1 MNKYIL
7 LLVLLLIF
15 LPLFSV
21 EFGGHI
27 TQNTVWYPQHNPYI
41 INSFLY
47 VDSNVTLTI
56 MPGTEILVYGGV
68 TTDPHHFMWGGL
80 NNDNEP
86 VAKKI
91 IVNGTIN
98 AIGTPDNPIIFDK
111 YQDDSD
117 YRWGGI
123 YFTSNA
129 PISTFEYC
137 EINNGF
143 TCDYEAYQQA
153 FATLTFGNGL
163 INVSNCSFNDNYVAI
178 STNNLIMDLVIY
190 KCSFYTNDVYLPP
203 FVTPE
208 SIDIGTSVENP
219 PDEDY
224 DLVIARCYFTGNA
237 SSIYLIGA
245 VKALFLFSVYDN
257 LVSKEEPDKTIE
269 WDYASVSSYGN
280 YAYNGTIGWGCW
292 SSDST
297 DVAFAR
303 KNMLVNT
310 YIANHPMN
318 LDSGGFGT
326 NYVSDNYLL
335 GNTQITATATEGN
348 DSYIYNNIIETTYP
362 GSSTLEFE
370 RQSTSSTGG
379 QIRFFNNLVRYTGT
393 TPPAPQLVTSRYT
406 SPFIYN
412 NTFINYHT
420 LLNGFGDSQPV
431 FTNNIIDVSYNYGG
445 NSSGYV
451 TSFINNCSI
460 LPIMDLPEYYYI
472 ENHLYSD
479 PLFADTLNGDYSLS
493 ASSPCRDAGA
503 YREDLPDFDIGYHK
517 RIFSTNSDMP
527 AVVDIGAY
535 EYASA
540 YIGGLRGNVY
550 DASTN
555 QALDCVKIEI
565 MNKLPEFSDTLGN
578 YTYHC
583 GAGTYTVKASRWD
596 YQDLIISDVTVM
608 EVLELNLDI
617 PMLPLSVSNHDEDI
631 LPTTESAFG
640 LRNYPNPFNP
650 ETQIS
655 FIVAKA
661 GKGELSIFNLKGQRV
676 RTLYHG
682 LLNSGYHSFVW
693 DGKNNAGDLT
703 SSGMYFIKIEVEGK
717 FQTHKI
723 VLMK

>member
-7 LLVLLLIF
+7 LLVMLLIF

-21 EFGGHI
+21 EVGGHI

-47 VDSNVTLTI
+47 VDSDVTLTI
-56 MPGTEILVYGGV
+56 LPGTLILAYGGV
-68 TTDPHHFMWGGL
+68 ITDPHHFVWSG
-80 NNDNEP
+80 NNHSTPP
-86 VAKKI
+86 VAKMI
-91 IVNGTIN
+91 VVNGIIN
-98 AIGTPDNPIIFDK
+98 AIGTPDNPIIFDR
-111 YQDDSD
+111 YQDDSE
-117 YRWGGI
+117 YKWGGI
-123 YFTSNA
+123 YLTANA

-137 EINNGF
+137 EFNNGMV
-143 TCDYEAYQQA
+143 CDYEPYESA
-153 FATLTFGNGL
+153 FGTLDFGNGL
-163 INVSNCSFNDNYVAI
+163 INIKNSTFIDNYIALA
-178 STNNLIMDLVIY
+178 SGNLMMDLVVY
-190 KCSFYTNDVYLPP
+190 KCNFYLNDVYGPL
-203 FVTPE
+203 FNSAQAINIVT
-208 SIDIGTSVENP
+208 SDENH

-224 DLVIARCYFTGNA
+224 ELTIASCYFTGN
-237 SSIYLIGA
+237 SEFVSMTGDMNI
-245 VKALFLFSVYDN
+245 LFLFNFFDN
-257 LVSKEEPDKTIE
+257 FDAREEEARTIE
-269 WDYASVSSYGN
+269 WNYASSSSYGN
-280 YAYNGTIGWGCW
+280 YAYNGKRGWGC
-292 SSDST
+292 SSGDST
-297 DVAFAR
+297 DVVFAR
-303 KNMLVNT
+303 KNTLVKT
-310 YIANHPMN
+310 EVDLDPIN
-318 LDSGGFGT
+318 LYSGGYGT

-335 GNTQITATATEGN
+335 GNVQVTANTRDNNKA
-348 DSYIYNNIIETTYP
+348 YIYNNIIETNEHV
-362 GSSTLEFE
+362 SSVMDFKK
-370 RQSTSSTGG
+370 SSSLAPDG
-379 QIRFFNNLVRYTGT
+379 QIRFFNNQVRQTADS
-393 TPPAPQLVTSRYT
+393 PAGKLFLTDDT
-406 SPFIYN
+406 SPYIYN
-412 NTFINYHT
+412 NTFVNYSWLINAR
-420 LLNGFGDSQPV
+420 GSSAAI
-431 FTNNIIDVSYNYGG
+431 FTNNIIDISTWYGTP
-445 NSSGYV
+445 STGYI
-451 TSFINNCSI
+451 TSLINNCSI
-460 LPIMDLPEYYYI
+460 LLFPQGTAFNVEDHIYA
-472 ENHLYSD
+472 D

-493 ASSPCRDAGA
+493 VSSPCRDAGA

-517 RIFSTNSDMP
+517 RIFSSNSDMP

-535 EYASA
+535 EYAST
-540 YIGGLRGNVY
+540 YIGGISGNVY

-555 QALDCVKIEI
+555 QALDCVRIEI
-565 MNKLPEFSDTLGN
+565 MDKLPEFSDTLGN

-583 GAGTYTVKASRWD
+583 GAGTYTVKASRWN
-596 YQDLIISDVTVM
+596 YQDLIIPDVTVM

-655 FIVAKA
+655 FFVAKA